1 MYLIYRRAIYI
12 ELLNW
17 ILPQA
22 IETLRSDAGDRNENV
37 TKAKGLIT
45 KTTTLH
51 VHHAFLYISLPSLRD
66 YDVKMLNLTLIL
78 ARVFSPLLV
87 TLEKRRKPDQVNF
100 HRVWEFYSG
109 QLETTAGKISAPVS
123 FLILKSLSPPQRI
136 PLGIPIKIAIIEK

>member
-1 MYLIYRRAIYI
+1 M
-12 ELLNW
+12 NW

-22 IETLRSDAGDRNENV
+22 IETLRSDDGDLNENV
-37 TKAKGLIT
+37 TKAIGLIT

-78 ARVFSPLLV
+78 ARVFSPPLV

-109 QLETTAGKISAPVS
+109 QVIPETTAGKISAPVS

-136 PLGIPIKIAIIEK
+136 PLGIPIKIAIRDL